1 MADSLASLFSDRDS
15 PVDWDMDSNAP
26 TLMSLPL
33 EMLEHI
39 LSFLLPDKEVLR
51 LARGWEMRPRPEVLS
66 DESQDDGPEDDSP
79 EDDGSED
86 DDLEDDGPEDESS
99 EYDGPEGDGLEDD
112 GLEDDGPEDVMKKP
126 PLSGWWFDDEF
137 RYDKEPVQTAIL
149 CVNRLLY
156 EEGSR
161 ILYGRALKV
170 NIWMAIS
177 F

>member
-15 PVDWDMDSNAP
+15 PVDWDMDSSAP

-51 LARGWEMRPRPEVLS
+51 LARGWERRPRPGILS
-66 DESQDDGPEDDSP
+66 DESQDDGSEDDGP

-86 DDLEDDGPEDESS
+86 DGLEDDGPEDEAS

-112 GLEDDGPEDVMKKP
+112 GLEV
-126 PLSGWWFDDEF
+126 S
-137 RYDKEPVQTAIL
+137 
-149 CVNRLLY
+149 
-156 EEGSR
+156 
-161 ILYGRALKV
+161 
-170 NIWMAIS
+170 
-177 F
+177 